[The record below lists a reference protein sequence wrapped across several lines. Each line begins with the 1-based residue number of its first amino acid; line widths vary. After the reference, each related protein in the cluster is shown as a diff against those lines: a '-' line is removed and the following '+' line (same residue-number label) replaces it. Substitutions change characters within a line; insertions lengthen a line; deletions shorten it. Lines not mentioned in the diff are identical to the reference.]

1 MSISSEIELIQSN
14 KNQIVNS
21 INNIKGHA
29 VLTSNSFLR
38 ATPDG
43 ENILEIEKNTLI
55 EVYKTDNLPTGW
67 VLVKL
72 NKDNI
77 DIKGYLNISDI
88 KPLID

>member
-1 MSISSEIELIQSN
+1 MFKLIDSEVE
-14 KNQIVNS
+14 IVEE
-21 INNIKGHA
+21 
-29 VLTSNSFLR
+29 FLN
-38 ATPDG
+38 APTTF
-43 ENILEIEKNTLI
+43 LEIEKNTLI